1 MIMRMVVDLPAP
13 LGPRN
18 PVTRP
23 GRTVKETRSTAAVL
37 PYLLVRFCASIIGVP
52 SARDFASHDR
62 TGGHRL
68 CDPAA
73 EPVAGARP
81 GTGEGDTARGR
92 AGQANGASPGTT
104 SPDS

>member
-73 EPVAGARP
+73 EPVSCARP
-81 GTGEGDTARGR
+81 GTGEGGAGRRHPRRSGSGQRG
-92 AGQANGASPGTT
+92 
-104 SPDS
+104 